1 MIDDAKKSIFK
12 RLKEMNEKYT
22 WIFAG
27 TYSIAFFSILI
38 LLHFYPEGGSETL
51 QGRLI
56 DGEFIILNWAFGS
69 SASSRMKD
77 ALLAEKKEDE
87 KK

>member
-1 MIDDAKKSIFK
+1 
-12 RLKEMNEKYT
+12 MNEKYT

-27 TYSIAFFSILI
+27 GYSAAFFSLVVIF
-38 LLHFYPEGGSETL
+38 HFFPSENNEAL

-69 SASSRMKD
+69 SVSSRMKD
-77 ALLAEKKEDE
+77 QLLAEKKDEQE